1 MNDSTA
7 PLAWMAA
14 NEGLAEA
21 VLARRTDRAGLVDR
35 LAYALEESCVS
46 LPIIENGEDL
56 DDICPFT
63 FFASFCRP
71 MDDQRRSRLV
81 ACLLDALDVDAQAPA
96 SFEGLALVDDRHA
109 RFFSRNHA
117 TRACEIERL
126 WDVFAIAMRRPLDRP
141 ELDRAC
147 GRVASLR
154 APGRALLP
162 IALSWVRPRAFEPPA
177 AERSPES
184 PEIDAEKTAALL
196 DAFRDH
202 LVRDGRDGRTG
213 RAVARFQA
221 CWDEDAPD
229 FAAMLARSL
238 KESGH
243 LLFRDYYFN
252 PLKEVLAFAQ
262 EEPETTRGALKALFD
277 EEQPLVE
284 RICRFEAETA
294 RLFERHRGSIAHAVP
309 RRSSHGNYHAIC
321 VYLFLRHP
329 GRHHLFSP
337 RRMKALSSQTGCTRP
352 YRVAQP
358 DVVLRYAE
366 LCDALVPFV
375 FERDDVLGAYDAA
388 GAKDVGPAGFY
399 QHVLIDDLA
408 VFACS
413 RQGGVP
419 ARRCEPP
426 ANPPNR
432 SGAEAG

>member
-1 MNDSTA
+1 M
-7 PLAWMAA
+7 
-14 NEGLAEA
+14 
-21 VLARRTDRAGLVDR
+21 
-35 LAYALEESCVS
+35 
-46 LPIIENGEDL
+46 
-56 DDICPFT
+56 
-63 FFASFCRP
+63 
-71 MDDQRRSRLV
+71 
-81 ACLLDALDVDAQAPA
+81 
-96 SFEGLALVDDRHA
+96 
-109 RFFSRNHA
+109 
-117 TRACEIERL
+117 
-126 WDVFAIAMRRPLDRP
+126 
-141 ELDRAC
+141 
-147 GRVASLR
+147 ASLR

-184 PEIDAEKTAALL
+184 PEIDADKTAALL

-202 LVRDGRDGRTG
+202 LVLKGCDGRTG
-213 RAVARFQA
+213 RAVACFRA

-238 KESGH
+238 EESGH
-243 LLFRDYYFN
+243 LLFKDYYFN
-252 PLKEVLAFAQ
+252 PLKEALTFAQ
-262 EEPETTRGALKALFD
+262 EDPEATRSAFKALFD
-277 EEQPLVE
+277 EGRPLVE

-329 GRHHLFSP
+329 ERHHLFSP
-337 RRMKALSSQTGCTRP
+337 RRMKALSSQTGCARP

-366 LCDALVPFV
+366 LCDALAPVV
-375 FERDDVLGAYDAA
+375 LERKDVLDAYDAA
-388 GAKDVGPAGFY
+388 GAKDVGPAGPER
-399 QHVLIDDLA
+399 HVLIDDLA

-426 ANPPNR
+426 ANASER
-432 SGAEAG
+432 SGAEAD